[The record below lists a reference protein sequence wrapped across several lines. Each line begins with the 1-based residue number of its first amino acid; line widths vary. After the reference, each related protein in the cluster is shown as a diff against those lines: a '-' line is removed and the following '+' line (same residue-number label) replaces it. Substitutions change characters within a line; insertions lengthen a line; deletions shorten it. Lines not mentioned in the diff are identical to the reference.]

1 MIHETAIIGSD
12 VEIGR
17 DVEIGPYS
25 IVRSKV
31 KIGDR
36 TKIGPYV
43 VIDSYT
49 EIGEDCEIYQYASIG
64 APPQDLKF
72 MGEETFVKIGRG
84 TKIREFVTI
93 NRGTAGGGGITE
105 VGEDNFLMAYA
116 HIAHDCRTGKR
127 VIMAN
132 GATLAGHIT
141 LGDYVT
147 IGGLVAVHQFVHIGN
162 YAYIGGKSAVVKD
175 VPPFV
180 IAAGDRAVLHGLN
193 KVGLARQGFS
203 EETLSALKKT
213 YRILFR
219 IGLTINEAIERVK
232 AEVNMLPE
240 VKAILD
246 FIQSSQRGI
255 TR

>member
-1 MIHETAIIGSD
+1 MIHETAIIGPD
-12 VEIGR
+12 VELGA

-25 IVRSKV
+25 IIRSKV

-43 VIDSYT
+43 TIDSYT
-49 EIGEDCEIYQYASIG
+49 EIGPECEIYQYASIG

-72 MGEETFVKIGRG
+72 RGEETYVKIGRG
-84 TKIREFVTI
+84 TRIREFVTI

-105 VGEDNFLMAYA
+105 VGDENFLMAYS
-116 HIAHDCRTGKR
+116 HIAHDCRTGRR

-141 LGDYVT
+141 LGDFVT
-147 IGGLVAVHQFVHIGN
+147 IGGLVAVHQFVNIGDF
-162 YAYIGGKSAVVKD
+162 AYIGGKSAVVKD
-175 VPPFV
+175 VPPYV

-193 KVGLARQGFS
+193 KVGLGRQGFS
-203 EETLSALKKT
+203 DESLTALKKT

-219 IGLTINEAIERVK
+219 IGLTLNEAVERVK
-232 AEVNMLPE
+232 AEVEMLPE
-240 VKAILD
+240 VRKFID
-246 FIQSSQRGI
+246 FIQASQRGI